1 MVLAGRL
8 ANTHKQPSP
17 ACFCGCVALGECGGG
32 GAQEEGSLPSGS
44 LAAMATP
51 TTASSAGGSR
61 TAFQRRGG
69 KLVFVLS
76 L

>member
-1 MVLAGRL
+1 MGMPR
-8 ANTHKQPSP
+8 
-17 ACFCGCVALGECGGG
+17 
-32 GAQEEGSLPSGS
+32 EEGSLPTGS
-44 LAAMATP
+44 PAAIATH

-61 TAFQRRGG
+61 TAFQGRVG